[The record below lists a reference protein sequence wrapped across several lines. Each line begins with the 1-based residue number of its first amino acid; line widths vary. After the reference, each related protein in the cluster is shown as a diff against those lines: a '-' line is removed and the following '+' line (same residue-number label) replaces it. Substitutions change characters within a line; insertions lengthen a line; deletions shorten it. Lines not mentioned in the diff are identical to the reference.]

1 MRIAAL
7 GSGSQGNS
15 LFIEAGPTRLL
26 VDAGLS
32 ARQIGRRL
40 DALGIEPPTIAAIVV
55 THEHR
60 DHTRA
65 IGVAARRWGWPIFM
79 SRRTATV
86 CADLLR
92 GEEEVHTFE
101 RETTFRIDDVEV
113 HPFLTSHD
121 AADPLALTLR
131 DLRSGLKIGIAT
143 DLGRPT
149 GPVRNALRD
158 CHFLVLEANHDDLL
172 LREGPYPW
180 PIKERIGGSRGHLS
194 NRMAAELACELHHA
208 ELGGILLAHVSE
220 ECNDGPLAVRTV
232 ADALMARRYRG
243 LIEVA
248 TQTEP
253 TRLYDVEKLRQKALG
268 ERQLDLF

>member
-15 LFIEAGPTRLL
+15 LFVEAGDTRLL

-40 DALGIEPPTIAAIVV
+40 ETLDVDPPSIAAIVV

-65 IGVAARRWGWPIFM
+65 IGVAARRWGWPIYM
-79 SRRTATV
+79 SRRTATL

-92 GEEEVHTFE
+92 GQEEVCRFE
-101 RETTFRIDDVEV
+101 RETTFRIRDLEV
-113 HPFLTSHD
+113 RSFLTSHD
-121 AADPLALTLR
+121 AADPLALTLS
-131 DLRSGLKIGIAT
+131 DHRSGLKIGIAT

-149 GPVRNALRD
+149 GPVRNALRN

-180 PIKERIGGSRGHLS
+180 AIKERIGGSRGHLS

-220 ECNDGPLAVRTV
+220 ECNDRSLAIDTV
-232 ADALMARRYRG
+232 AEALTAHSYRG

-248 TQTEP
+248 TQKRP
-253 TRLYDVEKLRQKALG
+253 TRLYDVEELRQQALG